1 MSDLGERLRARGKRL
16 TSQRERVLAAVGRLG
31 HATPDDIVDAV
42 AADGAG
48 PVPASTVYRAL
59 DALQELGLVGHTH
72 VDHRAPSYHLA
83 EHATHLHVV
92 CRGCGWVGEA
102 PLTVADELVARL
114 DESLG
119 FASDVSHAAVHG
131 LCRTCRDVPDPGAQ
145 VPAPGAEA
153 PAVPAPGAAA
163 TPDRRKAPR

>member
-1 MSDLGERLRARGKRL
+1 
-16 TSQRERVLAAVGRLG
+16 
-31 HATPDDIVDAV
+31 
-42 AADGAG
+42 
-48 PVPASTVYRAL
+48 VPASTVYRAL

-102 PLTVADELVARL
+102 PLSVADELVARL
-114 DESLG
+114 DESIG

-131 LCRTCRDVPDPGAQ
+131 LCRSCRERV
-145 VPAPGAEA
+145 GAEA
-153 PAVPAPGAAA
+153 AAPAGTAAA
-163 TPDRRKAPR
+163 GDGVALGGGVPDAVSPTPSITPDREVTS